1 MIAVRNTLE
10 ALAQRPSAFLGSM
23 WPWRALGFLLAG
35 AVVGATAAGLAALAV
50 LLWGGLGPLAVA
62 VVLPP
67 LALAGRAVTGYER
80 WRLRLVL
87 PGAGPSGR
95 VRSGRVV
102 PGSVPSGS
110 VPSGP
115 GPRGGAEGRRGRARE
130 LFRGPAARRDLGY
143 GLVSLLLLW
152 WIDLGLVAVGLGTP
166 LFLLAAPFQPTA
178 NPTASWLGP
187 LAGLVLLPVAAY
199 PLAAWAGV
207 RAVTARAV
215 LEPAENELTRVVA
228 SRARLVDAYEVERRR
243 IERDLH
249 DGAQQRLVSLSV
261 KLGLAGLDLPEE
273 SAAARQV
280 REAREEV
287 QTALREL
294 RELIHGIHPQVLTD
308 RGLEPAVRDLAGR
321 SAVPVDVDVALPG
334 RPPAPVEAAA
344 YFVVCEALANVVR
357 HSGARRA
364 SVHGRAAAD
373 GLVLEIRDDGAG
385 GADPAAGTGL
395 LGISDRLA
403 VIDGTLCLRSPAGGP
418 TVLRVEIPCRHFG

>member
-10 ALAQRPSAFLGSM
+10 ALARRPSAFLGSA
-23 WPWRALGFLLAG
+23 WPWRSLGFLLSG
-35 AVVGATAAGLAALAV
+35 AVVGATAVGLSALPV
-50 LLWGGLGPLAVA
+50 LLWDGLGPGVVA
-62 VVLPP
+62 VVLAP
-67 LALAGRAVTGYER
+67 LALAGWAAARYER

-87 PGAGPSGR
+87 PGWEEA
-95 VRSGRVV
+95 
-102 PGSVPSGS
+102 
-110 VPSGP
+110 
-115 GPRGGAEGRRGRARE
+115 GRRRRARE
-130 LFRGPAARRDLGY
+130 LSRGPGAWRDLGY

-152 WIDLGLVAVGLGTP
+152 WIDLGLAAVGLGTP

-178 NPTASWLGP
+178 NPTVSWLGP

-207 RAVTARAV
+207 RAMTARAV
-215 LEPAENELTRVVA
+215 LEPAEDELTQVVA

-261 KLGLAGLDLPEE
+261 RLGLAGLDLPED
-273 SAAARQV
+273 SAGARQV

-287 QTALREL
+287 QVALREL

-321 SAVPVDVDVALPG
+321 SAVPVDVDIALPG

-364 SVHGRAAAD
+364 AVHGRAAAD

-395 LGISDRLA
+395 LGITDRLA
-403 VIDGTLCLRSPAGGP
+403 VIDGTLSLRSPAGGP

>member
-10 ALAQRPSAFLGSM
+10 ALAQRPAAFLGSV
-23 WPWRALGFLLAG
+23 WPWRALGFLLSG
-35 AVVGATAAGLAALAV
+35 AVVGATAVGLAALTV
-50 LLWGGLGPLAVA
+50 LLWGGLGPGAVA
-62 VVLPP
+62 VVPPP
-67 LALAGRAVTGYER
+67 LALAGWAVAGYER

-87 PGAGPSGR
+87 PGRKTEGPAVAGRAVAGR
-95 VRSGRVV
+95 AEQGRTA
-102 PGSVPSGS
+102 G
-110 VPSGP
+110 
-115 GPRGGAEGRRGRARE
+115 GRRGRARE
-130 LFRGPAARRDLGY
+130 LLLRRRPAARRDLGY
-143 GLVSLLLLW
+143 GLISLLLLW
-152 WIDLGLVAVGLGTP
+152 WIDLGLVTVGLGTP

-178 NPTASWLGP
+178 NPAASWLGP

-207 RAVTARAV
+207 RAVTARAL
-215 LEPAENELTRVVA
+215 LEPAEDELTRVVA

-261 KLGLAGLDLPEE
+261 KLGLAGLDLPEG
-273 SAAARQV
+273 SAGARQV

-287 QTALREL
+287 RVALREL

-321 SAVPVDVDVALPG
+321 SAVPVDVDIALPG

-373 GLVLEIRDDGAG
+373 GLVLEIRDDGGG

-395 LGISDRLA
+395 LGIGDRLA
-403 VIDGTLCLRSPAGGP
+403 VIDGTLSLRSPAGGP
-418 TVLRVEIPCRHFG
+418 TVLRVEIPCRNFG

>member
-1 MIAVRNTLE
+1 MIAARNTLE
-10 ALAQRPSAFLGSM
+10 ALAQRPLAFLGSP
-23 WPWRALGFLLAG
+23 WPWRSLGFLLSG
-35 AVVGATAAGLAALAV
+35 AAVGAAAVGLAALPV
-50 LLWGGLGPLAVA
+50 LLWGRLGPGAVG

-67 LALAGRAVTGYER
+67 VALAGWAAARYER

-87 PGAGPSGR
+87 PGRAAE
-95 VRSGRVV
+95 GRVV
-102 PGSVPSGS
+102 AGRAAAGRAVP
-110 VPSGP
+110 
-115 GPRGGAEGRRGRARE
+115 GRRGRVRE
-130 LFRGPAARRDLGY
+130 LLAGPEAWRDLGY

-152 WIDLGLVAVGLGTP
+152 WIDLGLTAVGLGTP

-178 NPTASWLGP
+178 NPAASWLGP

-215 LEPAENELTRVVA
+215 LEPADDELTRAVA

-261 KLGLAGLDLPEE
+261 RLGLAGLDLPEG
-273 SAAARQV
+273 APGARQV
-280 REAREEV
+280 REAQEEV
-287 QTALREL
+287 QVALREL
-294 RELIHGIHPQVLTD
+294 RELIHGIHPQILTD
-308 RGLEPAVRDLAGR
+308 RGLEPAVRDVAGR
-321 SAVPVDVDVALPG
+321 SAVPVDVDIALPG
-334 RPPAPVEAAA
+334 RPPGPVETAA

-364 SVHGRAAAD
+364 SVHGRAAPD

-403 VIDGTLCLRSPAGGP
+403 VIDGTLSLRSPAGGP
-418 TVLRVEIPCRHFG
+418 TVLRVEIPCRYSG